1 MGVSDFLML
10 SLAKLTVKVGKGVM
24 DAVADSEV
32 RLFSSQMF
40 GHTHSPISQGF
51 ENCCL
56 PRQTF

>member
-1 MGVSDFLML
+1 MFFVTPGYVVGVSDFLML

-40 GHTHSPISQGF
+40 GHTHSPIS
-51 ENCCL
+51 
-56 PRQTF
+56 